1 MLLKV
6 LLEINP
12 IDQNRKIVALK
23 KRRISIVWLFQIS
36 WKKSKISW
44 WTTFFCSTSAGLV
57 LDGSIDIF
65 KLSTLLSAVDKLKQH
80 HKKFH
85 HENSMGM
92 LGIELGAA
100 GWEAQTLPL
109 CYAAPEYYILY
120 LGQAY
125 PKLRVCNLCLWNRPQ
140 VVGGQH
146 DTRFRTSLTGRS
158 GIF

>member
-65 KLSTLLSAVDKLKQH
+65 KLSTLKVPLINLSDNIKNPWERWDSNPGQVQLASEVALQYLVLSSTQTVLSIRDLPVRGRYRWHLMSLARNCSAVFQ
-80 HKKFH
+80 
-85 HENSMGM
+85 NN
-92 LGIELGAA
+92 IER
-100 GWEAQTLPL
+100 E
-109 CYAAPEYYILY
+109 
-120 LGQAY
+120 
-125 PKLRVCNLCLWNRPQ
+125 R
-140 VVGGQH
+140 
-146 DTRFRTSLTGRS
+146 
-158 GIF
+158 